1 MFHQHFASILSNA
14 QRPWAS
20 DTTSLTSQG
29 QSERK
34 SHRVSPFQ
42 TEGMSSHAAHFRHF
56 TWIHSSI
63 KASEAICR
71 ACCTIFYY
79 IVSNYRSNMFHLYKN
94 NIKYVYIYIYIYP
107 EKDAVRSPF
116 STFLGMQCFCYIMF
130 DHLCSYT
137 CDGIARDP
145 HRLSDFLRACQRLPK
160 NVQRVM
166 KIPREKEGGK
176 TNIVCVYRIP

>member
-94 NIKYVYIYIYIYP
+94 NIKYVYIYIQKRTLSGPHFPRFWECSVSATSCSIIYVHIP
-107 EKDAVRSPF
+107 VMVLLEIHTDCQTSSGLAK
-116 STFLGMQCFCYIMF
+116 G
-130 DHLCSYT
+130 
-137 CDGIARDP
+137 
-145 HRLSDFLRACQRLPK
+145 CQR
-160 NVQRVM
+160 M
-166 KIPREKEGGK
+166 SRESWRFPGKRKEEK
-176 TNIVCVYRIP
+176 QT